1 MINTKMTLKDAIE
14 DLEKRMIERTM
25 LDTKWNQ
32 SHAAKLLGLSRQGLI
47 KKLKRYNITE
57 K

>member
-1 MINTKMTLKDAIE
+1 MTLKDAIE